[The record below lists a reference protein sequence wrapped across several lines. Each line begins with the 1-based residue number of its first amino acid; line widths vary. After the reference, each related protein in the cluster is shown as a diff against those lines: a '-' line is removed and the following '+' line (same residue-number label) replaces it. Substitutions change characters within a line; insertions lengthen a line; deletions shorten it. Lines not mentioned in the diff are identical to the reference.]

1 MFQKLGVPD
10 DLGPV
15 VLLHDEGPEG
25 AVLAGSFGPDG
36 ALNIPTL
43 AEDVLHDASVPN
55 LKAVGA
61 GASLLE
67 GNLSLL
73 VPSVGDEFVMVHK
86 SLEGVWQEGPGGTS
100 EKAFCCSADISS
112 LWVVVNVEGEF
123 VHDFLC
129 YFFNT
134 ISFQAIF

>member
-86 SLEGVWQEGPGGTS
+86 SLEGVWQEGSWGTS
-100 EKAFCCSADISS
+100 EESFICSSHISF
-112 LWVVVNVEGEF
+112 LRVPIYVEGKL
-123 VHDFLC
+123 VHDVLC
-129 YFFNT
+129 YLFDT
-134 ISFQAIF
+134 ISL

>member
-1 MFQKLGVPD
+1 MSGNLQKTVTKCPMLMSELGAEDLLAQASGPEN
-10 DLGPV
+10 LGPV

-67 GNLSLL
+67 GNLSLF

-86 SLEGVWQEGPGGTS
+86 SLEGVW
-100 EKAFCCSADISS
+100 
-112 LWVVVNVEGEF
+112 
-123 VHDFLC
+123 
-129 YFFNT
+129 
-134 ISFQAIF
+134 